1 MKAVNLGLSV
11 MWGDCNIG
19 ATEVYEKGDLFTWE
33 EIMPELDRLS
43 ALRSP
48 AAIPDSM
55 LCDLAEN
62 EYGSGWQIPTIEH
75 IDELMQNCQF
85 ELVPI
90 GNVMMLDVTGP
101 NGNSIYLPLAGNE
114 DWRGNKLEGGF
125 YWTSTKANEH
135 ENCAYQ
141 LRITNDRLIYGYNY
155 INIRQSVRPIYN
167 PSCTNIKNYNL
178 VDRPILTSEADLN
191 YVTKQI
197 GNLCNKLN
205 ISFSLSVI
213 QDANMA
219 FKNKIPTAGFTQVL
233 KLSKGNALG
242 HGNVTF
248 IYSWNRDLVGLLIQN
263 ASKEYIDSVRNGGMV
278 YGMILGIGSI
288 TYGADMRTDTI
299 VKLKPDEIYVRLY

>member
-19 ATEVYEKGDLFTWE
+19 AKESYEEGNLYKWT
-33 EIMPELDRLS
+33 EIMPEIGRFN
-43 ALRSP
+43 ALRAP
-48 AAIPDSM
+48 VAIPNSM
-55 LCDLAEN
+55 KCDLAERM
-62 EYGSGWQIPTIEH
+62 YGSGWQIPTKEHLIE
-75 IDELMQNCQF
+75 LLQNCEF
-85 ELVPI
+85 EFIQLGFKNEI
-90 GNVMMLDVTGP
+90 KAIGP
-101 NGNSIYLPLAGNE
+101 NGNCIYLPLAGNK
-114 DWRGNKLEGGF
+114 DWNGNKVQGGF
-125 YWTSTKANEH
+125 YWTSTKAVEEPNH
-135 ENCAYQ
+135 AYQ
-141 LRITNDRLIYGYNY
+141 LRISDQMIWGYNH
-155 INIRQSVRPIYN
+155 IDVCQSVRPIYI

-178 VDRPILTSEADLN
+178 VDRPILTSDADLN

-205 ISFSLSVI
+205 ISFSLSEI